1 MKTDICGA
9 FPLLV
14 TPWTEDA
21 RLDTEVLAREAEYVA
36 RCGVGGLVWPTA
48 GEAIWTL
55 SSDEY
60 EAGLRTLAERSVEKG
75 YSAFVVAVC
84 PGKDS
89 AEALSRAYVAQ
100 RIANET
106 GARMAILARPP
117 DSAADQPAIEAHYR
131 ALAGVANMP
140 VIIQTFNDGKSP
152 QPDIELLARLARD
165 FPAVFG
171 WVKEE
176 SPGLKVNSRM
186 AELLAHPEIKKVLSG
201 FGAKAWMFQGTKIGT
216 DGIISQRPA
225 YAPLFT
231 RIYTLMK
238 EGRGCDD
245 PEMAG
250 LYAKYLYMCNLGD
263 TLAESDDAMRGPH
276 LYVLQRLG
284 IFRNRLT
291 RDGNGVITDYPMTD
305 AEKREVEERMRYC
318 GLSPFDG
325 CVTSKVSPHAVPHRS
340 PRAKDGKIRV
350 ALIGCGVQTQNMIDG
365 VLCEDLVAIVDPDP
379 ERFEWL
385 GGIVASTCDVAARE
399 KFDKARRFA
408 TYQDLFE
415 KMGDDLDAVV
425 IETPDHQHVLPAVMA
440 LRRGIHVFLDK
451 PLGLTVAECDLL
463 LAEARKAKGVVTQ
476 CGTFGHTFPS
486 MKYCVDR
493 IREGAIG
500 DVTEVWAYDDRCNSI
515 YSRPVSAPPPPGMD
529 WDLWC
534 GGSPLCDFYPASDDQ
549 DGMHPHG
556 WHSWIGYGTGSI
568 GNLGMHVMD
577 VAFWALGLKDPSR
590 VICHDARFSLE
601 GAWSYRNAFEF
612 QFPATEEH
620 GALSL
625 HWWDGLQDG
634 IPYDREHV
642 STHGMPHRREWLN
655 IPPAVLEAERENGF
669 EKDPFHFN
677 GTLFVGTRGKLWF
690 THHGGFRFMPR
701 SAGWCMP
708 RLDRPFD
715 FNYRRVTTAH
725 YREFYAAIREG
736 REANDCFEY
745 AVPLAKTVCLGNVA
759 ALAGKGAVL
768 DWDGHHVL
776 NDPATGRFVTKN
788 YRKGWNPF
796 VQ

>member
-225 YAPLFT
+225 YAPLFA

-365 VLCEDLVAIVDPDP
+365 VLCEDLVAIVDP
-379 ERFEWL
+379 
-385 GGIVASTCDVAARE
+385 
-399 KFDKARRFA
+399 
-408 TYQDLFE
+408 
-415 KMGDDLDAVV
+415 
-425 IETPDHQHVLPAVMA
+425 
-440 LRRGIHVFLDK
+440 
-451 PLGLTVAECDLL
+451 
-463 LAEARKAKGVVTQ
+463 
-476 CGTFGHTFPS
+476 
-486 MKYCVDR
+486 
-493 IREGAIG
+493 
-500 DVTEVWAYDDRCNSI
+500 
-515 YSRPVSAPPPPGMD
+515 
-529 WDLWC
+529 
-534 GGSPLCDFYPASDDQ
+534 DQ

-776 NDPATGRFVTKN
+776 NDPATDRFVTKN